1 MLSMLTAGGAL
12 AGYVSPMSDTPRNKT
27 NILVICEANQASV
40 ESKLKQ
46 AKEAINE
53 AEVQIEAVK
62 SRQVDNLSAAN
73 LELSKNATLIQDV
86 EREGL
91 PAAKLHEKAKDI
103 RARIEKL
110 QSDHAQSKEMAA
122 VQVALVK
129 AEEDVKR
136 LDELSQTCKLQVEMA
151 NELKNSFEI
160 SKGEAG
166 ACEAPEYETLE
177 EAVSEY
183 IANMPIIVGVS
194 KDLVIDRVA
203 IWQVPDDVVPIC
215 SALMVTAGKAY
226 RLNQMPDSLTW
237 LKDFPRTPYSKMTT
251 GSQECFQSEGVVFQM
266 VGEESADANKEET
279 QEKGESNGTDDK
291 ISSKESAWIKHGM
304 EEYFKDSG
312 RGKYG
317 SRVIDRPVPSLFA
330 PAGIGKSYDLSGL
343 CFVKSQG
350 RFYTLFPEQFVA
362 AKLVQGKVK
371 YEQPNGYW
379 HERIGQVVSRYD
391 LDASL
396 IFEDLFVPVYKAVA
410 VVLPEFK
417 ELQLAKSA
425 LVVRVAKAVQAVG
438 VLETTFEQQTKR
450 LTGAEV
456 TEQVGPYWDAF
467 VNAPWEGGVTGD
479 LAMLKH
485 LCERK
490 LESPHVWSYSIKGH
504 YGLRVRTRDHDWI
517 TAHIYCPPENF
528 SPKNPVSH
536 DEVVYYRNG
545 DYGCNSHV
553 RVGPCYIKVL
563 GRQK

>member
-1 MLSMLTAGGAL
+1 MLTALGGL
-12 AGYVSPMSDTPRNKT
+12 AGYVSPMSESPRNKA
-27 NILVICEANQASV
+27 NILVICEASLADV

-46 AKEAINE
+46 AKKAIKE

-62 SRQVDNLSAAN
+62 SRQVADLAAAN

-103 RARIEKL
+103 RARIEKM
-110 QSDHAQSKEMAA
+110 QSDHAQSKELAA
-122 VQVALVK
+122 AQDALVR
-129 AEEDVKR
+129 AEAETKR
-136 LDELSQTCKLQVEMA
+136 FEELRQAYKLQVEMA

-183 IANMPIIVGVS
+183 IANMPILVGVS

-203 IWQVPDDVVPIC
+203 MWQVPNDDDPIC
-215 SALMVTAGKAY
+215 SKLMATEGKAY

-237 LKDFPRTPYSKMTT
+237 LKDFLRSPYSKMTS
-251 GSQECFQSEGVVFQM
+251 GSQECFQSEGVAFQM
-266 VGEESADANKEET
+266 AGDVLADADEEGP
-279 QEKGESNGTDDK
+279 QEKGEANETGDANG
-291 ISSKESAWIKHGM
+291 SKESAWIKHGM
-304 EEYFKDSG
+304 DEYFKDSG
-312 RGKYG
+312 HGHYG
-317 SRVIDRPVPSLFA
+317 SRVIDRPAPSLFA
-330 PAGIGKSYDLSGL
+330 PSGIGSSYDRSGL
-343 CFVKSQG
+343 CFVKSEG
-350 RFYTLFPEQFVA
+350 RFYTLFPRQFVA
-362 AKLVQGKVK
+362 AKMVPGKVK
-371 YEQPNGYW
+371 YVQNGYW
-379 HERIGQVVSRYD
+379 YERDGQVASHYEI
-391 LDASL
+391 DASL
-396 IFEDLFVPVYKAVA
+396 IFEDLLVA
-410 VVLPEFK
+410 VHEATEALLPEFK
-417 ELQLAKSA
+417 ELQSAKSP

-456 TEQVGPYWDAF
+456 TAEVGAYWDAF
-467 VNAPWEGGVTGD
+467 VNAPWEGSVTGD

-517 TAHIYCPPENF
+517 TARIYCPPADF
-528 SPKNPVSH
+528 SPKNPVPH

-545 DYGCNSHV
+545 DYGCNAHV

>member
-1 MLSMLTAGGAL
+1 MLTARGAL
-12 AGYVSPMSDTPRNKT
+12 AGYVFPMSESPRNQA
-27 NILVICEANQASV
+27 NILVICEASQADI

-46 AKEAINE
+46 AKKAIKEAK
-53 AEVQIEAVK
+53 VQIEVIK
-62 SRQVDNLSAAN
+62 SRQVADLEAAN
-73 LELSKNATLIQDV
+73 LELSKNTTLIQDV

-103 RARIEKL
+103 RSRIDKL
-110 QSDHAQSKEMAA
+110 QSDHAQSKELKSAQDDLA
-122 VQVALVK
+122 K
-129 AEEDVKR
+129 AEADAER
-136 LDELSQTCKLQVEMA
+136 FDELSQACKLQVEMA

-166 ACEAPEYETLE
+166 ACEAPVYETLE

-183 IANMPIIVGVS
+183 IANMPILVGVS

-203 IWQVPDDVVPIC
+203 IWQVPDDDEPNC
-215 SALMVTAGKAY
+215 SALMATGGKAY

-237 LKDFPRTPYSKMTT
+237 LKDFLRSPYSKMTS
-251 GSQECFQSEGVVFQM
+251 GSQECFQSEGVAFQM
-266 VGEESADANKEET
+266 VGEEPADADEEET
-279 QEKGESNGTDDK
+279 RGKSKANETDDANG
-291 ISSKESAWIKHGM
+291 SKESAWIKHGM
-304 EEYFKDSG
+304 DEYFKDIG
-312 RGKYG
+312 HGQYG
-317 SRVIDRPVPSLFA
+317 SRVIDRPDPSLFA
-330 PAGIGKSYDLSGL
+330 PAGIGRSYDRSGL
-343 CFVKSQG
+343 CFVKSKG
-350 RFYTLFPEQFVA
+350 RFYTLFPQQFVA
-362 AKLVQGKVK
+362 AKLVPGKVK
-371 YEQPNGYW
+371 YAQNGYW
-379 HERIGQVVSRYD
+379 YERDGQVASRYEI
-391 LDASL
+391 DASL
-396 IFEDLFVPVYKAVA
+396 IFDDLLVPVQEAIEA
-410 VVLPEFK
+410 LLPEFK
-417 ELQLAKSA
+417 ELQSAKTP

-456 TEQVGPYWDAF
+456 TAEVGAYWDAF
-467 VNAPWEGGVTGD
+467 VNAPWEGGVAGD

-517 TAHIYCPPENF
+517 TARIYCPPADF
-528 SPKNPVSH
+528 SPKDPVSH

-545 DYGCNSHV
+545 DYGCNAHV